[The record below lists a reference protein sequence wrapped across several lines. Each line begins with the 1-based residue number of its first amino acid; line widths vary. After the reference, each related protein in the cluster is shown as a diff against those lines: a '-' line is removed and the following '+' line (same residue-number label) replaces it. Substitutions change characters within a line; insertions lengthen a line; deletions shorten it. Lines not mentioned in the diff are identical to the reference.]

1 MNGAS
6 PKRTSSASSTST
18 QANLPPPRKSQP
30 MRSVKPPLADARLSK
45 FVYILIILTS
55 LLAAFYS
62 YRVVQHKSEVGGW
75 WNLAMGRRPPQM
87 ATPGNP
93 AGGKIGKMGT
103 KPRAK
108 GEDTVE
114 DRINALAQALGMPS
128 NELASAI
135 AVAVKQYVPP
145 ASLSSVAAKET
156 GPAVEALVKG
166 ASEDVVEGVSSVA
179 AAEASAAG
187 VVGGVVSGMESFV
200 GMDEP

>member
-1 MNGAS
+1 MSGGP

-45 FVYILIILTS
+45 FIYILIILTS

-62 YRVVQHKSEVGGW
+62 YHVVQHKSEVGGW

-87 ATPGNP
+87 ATP
-93 AGGKIGKMGT
+93 
-103 KPRAK
+103 
-108 GEDTVE
+108 
-114 DRINALAQALGMPS
+114 
-128 NELASAI
+128 
-135 AVAVKQYVPP
+135 VAVKQYVPP

-166 ASEDVVEGVSSVA
+166 ASEDVVEGVSSAAA
-179 AAEASAAG
+179 AAEASATG
-187 VVGGVVSGMESFV
+187 VVTTHVVTTTVLQPTGSGIIKFSEY
-200 GMDEP
+200 DIP